1 MTNRQY
7 VIGFGMAM
15 LGYVVT
21 LVGSILVIRSAD
33 LTGWPAGLVSLT
45 PLVPA
50 LFGLKAYVDRFRS
63 LDEFQRRIV
72 SEALLWGAGI
82 VGFAAFGYGFLE
94 GAVEVPQISLIWVM
108 PALVAVSGL
117 VQCVLQWQADR

>member
-7 VIGFGMAM
+7 VIGFVMAM
-15 LGYVVT
+15 LGYIVT
-21 LVGSILVIRSAD
+21 LVASILVIRSAD